1 MPRDQRRAIHA
12 VYAFC
17 QKADQ
22 LMDLEPDPLEKRLRL
37 RDRRDELDWLEGLL
51 AGSRADLPADPILLA
66 LLHTLGQ
73 LPIPLEMLR
82 ALLDGLEMD
91 LEPRLYATQDEL
103 EHYCWHV
110 ASTVGRMV
118 IVILG
123 SRDSAGPAFADRL
136 GIAMQLTNMARDVL
150 EDSREGRV
158 YLPLDLLARHGL
170 TPADVHAHRFTPA
183 MRALMMEFCALAERR
198 YDEALALLPAGE
210 RRQLKTARV
219 MAGLY
224 RPILDE
230 LRKRD
235 YDVFQGK
242 VGYPIWRKLWIAIR
256 ILLS

>member
-1 MPRDQRRAIHA
+1 
-12 VYAFC
+12 
-17 QKADQ
+17 
-22 LMDLEPDPLEKRLRL
+22 
-37 RDRRDELDWLEGLL
+37 
-51 AGSRADLPADPILLA
+51 
-66 LLHTLGQ
+66 
-73 LPIPLEMLR
+73 
-82 ALLDGLEMD
+82 
-91 LEPRLYATQDEL
+91 
-103 EHYCWHV
+103 
-110 ASTVGRMV
+110 
-118 IVILG
+118 
-123 SRDSAGPAFADRL
+123 
-136 GIAMQLTNMARDVL
+136 MARDVL